1 MIPNFK
7 KTSHWNISVQSSE
20 DEVLLRKVLYDA
32 IILVEYP
39 FLNPERAINV
49 PTEHM
54 KGLAITRLII
64 THEGIEFFRY

>member
-1 MIPNFK
+1 M
-7 KTSHWNISVQSSE
+7 QSSE

-32 IILVEYP
+32 VILVEYT

-49 PTEHM
+49 TTEHM
-54 KGLAITRLII
+54 KGLAMARLII